1 MDFKIIASKRYLFIC
16 KDYLCDLYQEVL
28 SWWNRG
34 AVQKI
39 FVKNYCKMKDLYL
52 IFFIVCKSLSST
64 WKAPAMPNL
73 LQTLNFAPA
82 SMPTLHLGQKCTGS
96 SVKCRPALQKRFL
109 LHMHVLRLHRPI
121 CNTWKRKD
129 TYPAK
134 SVIYKWNQ
142 KA

>member
-1 MDFKIIASKRYLFIC
+1 MLLKDTYLYVKTICVIFIKKYYLDGIGELFKKFLLKII
-16 KDYLCDLYQEVL
+16 
-28 SWWNRG
+28 
-34 AVQKI
+34 
-39 FVKNYCKMKDLYL
+39 VKWR
-52 IFFIVCKSLSST
+52 ISIWFFFIVCKSLSST

-121 CNTWKRKD
+121 CNTWKRKY

-134 SVIYKWNQ
+134 SVIYKSNQ